1 MNLRGPAEHTAE
13 DATPGELRRS
23 VLILLLML
31 AALGL
36 LVAPLLADL
45 PLLGKSTRTAIFAW
59 LLVGLALYWMY
70 AGMGYRP
77 LLLVQL
83 LLLSTAAALLSVKLL
98 LVAVTIDSL
107 TVLRWMARYLMLR
120 LTESYG
126 IDIEFHCKPLGD
138 TDWTGSG
145 MHANFSTK
153 YMREVGGKEYFEKLM
168 KAFEQNLQDH
178 IAVYGP
184 DNDKRLTGKHET
196 APWNKFSFGVAD
208 RGASIRVPHSFV
220 NNGFKGYLEDR
231 RPNSQGD
238 PYQIASQILKTIS
251 TVPTSVAKAA

>member
-31 AALGL
+31 AALAL

-83 LLLSTAAALLSVKLL
+83 LLFSTAAALLSVKLL
-98 LVAVTIDSL
+98 LVAATMDSL
-107 TVLRWMARYLMLR
+107 TVLRWMARYLIIA
-120 LTESYG
+120 G
-126 IDIEFHCKPLGD
+126 AVCAG
-138 TDWTGSG
+138 
-145 MHANFSTK
+145 AN
-153 YMREVGGKEYFEKLM
+153 
-168 KAFEQNLQDH
+168 
-178 IAVYGP
+178 
-184 DNDKRLTGKHET
+184 LTGMLLALT
-196 APWNKFSFGVAD
+196 
-208 RGASIRVPHSFV
+208 
-220 NNGFKGYLEDR
+220 LQ
-231 RPNSQGD
+231 RPNTQN
-238 PYQIASQILKTIS
+238 
-251 TVPTSVAKAA
+251 

>member
-23 VLILLLML
+23 VLTLLLML

-45 PLLGKSTRTAIFAW
+45 PLLGRSTRTAIFAW

-83 LLLSTAAALLSVKLL
+83 LLFSTAAALLSVKLL

-107 TVLRWMARYLMLR
+107 TVLQWMARYLIIA
-120 LTESYG
+120 G
-126 IDIEFHCKPLGD
+126 AVCAG
-138 TDWTGSG
+138 
-145 MHANFSTK
+145 AN
-153 YMREVGGKEYFEKLM
+153 
-168 KAFEQNLQDH
+168 
-178 IAVYGP
+178 
-184 DNDKRLTGKHET
+184 LTGMLLALTLQK
-196 APWNKFSFGVAD
+196 
-208 RGASIRVPHSFV
+208 
-220 NNGFKGYLEDR
+220 
-231 RPNSQGD
+231 PNTQN
-238 PYQIASQILKTIS
+238 
-251 TVPTSVAKAA
+251 

>member
-23 VLILLLML
+23 VLTLLLML

-45 PLLGKSTRTAIFAW
+45 PLLGRSTRTAIFAW

-83 LLLSTAAALLSVKLL
+83 LLFSTAAALLSVKLL

-107 TVLRWMARYLMLR
+107 TVLRWMARYLIVA
-120 LTESYG
+120 G
-126 IDIEFHCKPLGD
+126 AVCAG
-138 TDWTGSG
+138 
-145 MHANFSTK
+145 AN
-153 YMREVGGKEYFEKLM
+153 
-168 KAFEQNLQDH
+168 
-178 IAVYGP
+178 
-184 DNDKRLTGKHET
+184 LTGMLLALT
-196 APWNKFSFGVAD
+196 WQ
-208 RGASIRVPHSFV
+208 
-220 NNGFKGYLEDR
+220 
-231 RPNSQGD
+231 RPNTQN
-238 PYQIASQILKTIS
+238 
-251 TVPTSVAKAA
+251 

>member
-23 VLILLLML
+23 VITLLLML

-45 PLLGKSTRTAIFAW
+45 PLLGRSTRTAIFAW

-83 LLLSTAAALLSVKLL
+83 LLFSTAAALLSVKLL

-107 TVLRWMARYLMLR
+107 TILRWMARYLIMA
-120 LTESYG
+120 G
-126 IDIEFHCKPLGD
+126 AVCAG
-138 TDWTGSG
+138 
-145 MHANFSTK
+145 AN
-153 YMREVGGKEYFEKLM
+153 
-168 KAFEQNLQDH
+168 
-178 IAVYGP
+178 
-184 DNDKRLTGKHET
+184 LTGML
-196 APWNKFSFGVAD
+196 VALTW
-208 RGASIRVPHSFV
+208 RQSKPGTQS
-220 NNGFKGYLEDR
+220 
-231 RPNSQGD
+231 
-238 PYQIASQILKTIS
+238 
-251 TVPTSVAKAA
+251 

>member
-31 AALGL
+31 AALAL

-83 LLLSTAAALLSVKLL
+83 LLFSTAAALLSVKLL

-107 TVLRWMARYLMLR
+107 TVLRWVARYLIIA
-120 LTESYG
+120 G
-126 IDIEFHCKPLGD
+126 AVCAG
-138 TDWTGSG
+138 
-145 MHANFSTK
+145 AN
-153 YMREVGGKEYFEKLM
+153 
-168 KAFEQNLQDH
+168 
-178 IAVYGP
+178 
-184 DNDKRLTGKHET
+184 LTGMLLALT
-196 APWNKFSFGVAD
+196 
-208 RGASIRVPHSFV
+208 
-220 NNGFKGYLEDR
+220 LQ
-231 RPNSQGD
+231 RPNTQN
-238 PYQIASQILKTIS
+238 
-251 TVPTSVAKAA
+251 

>member
-36 LVAPLLADL
+36 LVAPLLGDL

-83 LLLSTAAALLSVKLL
+83 LLFSTAAALLSVKLM
-98 LVAVTIDSL
+98 LVAITIDSL
-107 TVLRWMARYLMLR
+107 TVLRWMARYLIIA
-120 LTESYG
+120 G
-126 IDIEFHCKPLGD
+126 AVCAG
-138 TDWTGSG
+138 
-145 MHANFSTK
+145 AN
-153 YMREVGGKEYFEKLM
+153 
-168 KAFEQNLQDH
+168 
-178 IAVYGP
+178 
-184 DNDKRLTGKHET
+184 LTGMLLALT
-196 APWNKFSFGVAD
+196 WQ
-208 RGASIRVPHSFV
+208 
-220 NNGFKGYLEDR
+220 
-231 RPNSQGD
+231 RPNTQN
-238 PYQIASQILKTIS
+238 
-251 TVPTSVAKAA
+251 

>member
-23 VLILLLML
+23 VLTLLLML

-45 PLLGKSTRTAIFAW
+45 PLLGRSTRTAIFAW

-83 LLLSTAAALLSVKLL
+83 LLFSTAAALLSVNFL

-107 TVLRWMARYLMLR
+107 TVLRWTARYLIIA
-120 LTESYG
+120 G
-126 IDIEFHCKPLGD
+126 AVCAG
-138 TDWTGSG
+138 
-145 MHANFSTK
+145 AN
-153 YMREVGGKEYFEKLM
+153 
-168 KAFEQNLQDH
+168 
-178 IAVYGP
+178 
-184 DNDKRLTGKHET
+184 LTGMLLALT
-196 APWNKFSFGVAD
+196 WQ
-208 RGASIRVPHSFV
+208 
-220 NNGFKGYLEDR
+220 
-231 RPNSQGD
+231 RPNTQN
-238 PYQIASQILKTIS
+238 
-251 TVPTSVAKAA
+251 